1 MSILM
6 PIGSK
11 PGGEA
16 KAGEKTSE
24 DSHSHTYLETS
35 TVRVILAE
43 MIQSNIIGVKNEWT

>member
-24 DSHSHTYLETS
+24 DSHSHIS
-35 TVRVILAE
+35 G
-43 MIQSNIIGVKNEWT
+43 NKHN